1 MTAPV
6 TVDIEVYR
14 NRAANTPQPA
24 SHAQAVARLAPEALN
39 VHDPEMALQLAT
51 TQANYFAD
59 WSEYQ
64 QVVTSAY
71 AYPISMHRFFSGYRT
86 DSNCAANWRVI
97 DAAIG
102 AGRIRVAFT
111 YPVFVP
117 GQFTAM
123 MSSLKNQF
131 GAQCP
136 TNRLVPVL
144 DMESGGA
151 FAGPGNHSPEA
162 NDWAMALAE
171 YAGTPDYAR
180 SHGYANAPDFRECWP
195 QIVPLIPKHT
205 AAYTSVNPDSF
216 AWQYQG
222 GNISLPAPAGA
233 PRSYAPFGTYVDG
246 NVIYQSLDQ
255 IERILGITEQ
265 KAVDMAY
272 RLISYNS
279 TIFAYN
285 PMGMLYG
292 YASAAELT
300 LDCAVVG
307 QAPNQVSVI
316 DPHCMTDLLKP
327 NYSSGSVPTGGLEI
341 CDQAHFEHYQNLVK
355 VYRAAITPATSA
367 GGTTGGPTADDIA
380 TAIAAKIKIP
390 STVTLNGPIEGTLQ

>member
-6 TVDIEVYR
+6 IVDIEAYR
-14 NRAANTPQPA
+14 NRAANAPQPA
-24 SHAQAVARLAPEALN
+24 THAQAVARLTPEALN
-39 VHDPEMALQLAT
+39 IHDPEMALQLAT

-64 QVVTSAY
+64 PVVTSAY

-86 DSNCAANWRVI
+86 DANAAANWLVI
-97 DAAIG
+97 DNAIN

-123 MSSLKNQF
+123 MTSLRNQF
-131 GAQCP
+131 GAQSP

-162 NDWAMALAE
+162 NDWAAALAE

-180 SHGYANAPDFRECWP
+180 SHGYANVPDFQECWP

-205 AAYTSVNPDSF
+205 AAYTSVNPGSF

-222 GNISLPAPAGA
+222 GNPTYPAPAGA
-233 PRSYAPFGTYVDG
+233 PRSYAPFGTYIDG

-255 IERILGITEQ
+255 IEQILGITLPPLPIPKDDPMWQ
-265 KAVDMAY
+265 DA
-272 RLISYNS
+272 
-279 TIFAYN
+279 TIWN
-285 PMGMLYG
+285 IGDGP
-292 YASAAELT
+292 AA
-300 LDCAVVG
+300 G
-307 QAPNQVSVI
+307 QAW
-316 DPHCMTDLLKP
+316 LLLPDGRYFGIQNTTELAAFKALGAVTPPGNNAGQNLTGAGHRQFLAASP
-327 NYSSGSVPTGGLEI
+327 NYPYNNQS
-341 CDQAHFEHYQNLVK
+341 D
-355 VYRAAITPATSA
+355 
-367 GGTTGGPTADDIA
+367 PTA
-380 TAIAAKIKIP
+380 P
-390 STVTLNGPIEGTLQ
+390 MPPH